1 VAWSARCI
9 SKRSH
14 ASEVQAFS
22 QFVGPPSTSRFL
34 FVQRLRD
41 GGFKT
46 RTPAVVCAERETFV
60 GYQHEQLGFAGLVA
74 QG

>member
-1 VAWSARCI
+1 VIWSARWV

-14 ASEVQAFS
+14 ASELQEFN
-22 QFVGPPSTSRFL
+22 QFVGPPSSSRFC

-46 RTPAVVCAERETFV
+46 RTPTVVCAEREAFA
-60 GYQHEQLGFAGLVA
+60 GCQQEQLGFAGLAA